1 MIRTLV
7 LGLSIVLAPL
17 VVAAQQT
24 TAWDTVGRVLQTSA
38 VTAGAYR
45 RYTFPR
51 RDLTVRVGDVALSP
65 RLALVGWAGF
75 AGQPQAA
82 IMMGDLVVTESELR
96 GVQAT
101 LDSQRLAIT
110 AIHHHLLGES
120 PRIVYVHVHGEGPAV
135 DLARR
140 LDRAL
145 ARTSTPRGV
154 ALPATAPVSL
164 DTAAIF
170 AALGT
175 PGTASGNVAQ
185 LSVVLV
191 TVPVKLHNQPLPPA
205 LAAGTV
211 VNIQAVSPSR
221 FVATGDFAVTG
232 DRVPSLVGTLTA
244 HGMTATAVH
253 NHLIGESPP
262 LYFVH
267 FWADGAPADVL
278 GGLKAVLDTARSSP

>member
-1 MIRTLV
+1 MTR
-7 LGLSIVLAPL
+7 SIVVGL
-17 VVAAQQT
+17 VILTPAALPAQQT
-24 TAWDTVGRVLQTSA
+24 AWDSVGRVLQTSA
-38 VTAGAYR
+38 ITAGAYR

-65 RLALVGWAGF
+65 RLALIGWAGF
-75 AGQPQAA
+75 TGQPQAA
-82 IMMGDLVVTESELR
+82 IMMGDLVVTETELR

-101 LDSQRLAIT
+101 LDSQRLNVT
-110 AIHHHLLGES
+110 AVHNHLLGET
-120 PRIVYVHVHGEGPAV
+120 PRIMYVHVHGEGPAV

-175 PGTASGNVAQ
+175 TGTASGNVAQ
-185 LSVVLV
+185 LNVVLV
-191 TVPVKLHNQPLPPA
+191 NTPVRLHNQTLPPA

-211 VNIQAVSPSR
+211 VNIQAVSATR
-221 FVATGDFAVTG
+221 LVATGDFAVTG
-232 DRVPSLVGTLTA
+232 DRVSALVGTLVG
-244 HGMTATAVH
+244 HGMTATSVH

-262 LYFVH
+262 LYFIH
-267 FWADGAPADVL
+267 FWADGPPDDVL
-278 GGLKAVLDTARSSP
+278 SGLKAVLDTARAAP

>member
-1 MIRTLV
+1 MNRTLA
-7 LGLSIVLAPL
+7 LGLSIVLAPRA
-17 VVAAQQT
+17 VAAQQT
-24 TAWDTVGRVLQTSA
+24 TAWDSVGRVLQTSA

-51 RDLTVRVGDVALSP
+51 RDLTLRVGDVALSP

-75 AGQPQAA
+75 AGPPQAA
-82 IMMGDLVVTESELR
+82 VVMGDLVVTESELR

-110 AIHHHLLGES
+110 AIHTHLIGES
-120 PRIVYVHVHGEGPAV
+120 PRILYVHVHGEGPAV

-154 ALPATAPVSL
+154 ALPATAPVSF

-191 TVPVKLHNQPLPPA
+191 TVPVKLHNQALPPA

-211 VNIQAVSPSR
+211 VNIQAVSPTR
-221 FVATGDFAVTG
+221 LVATGDFAVTG
-232 DRVPSLVGTLTA
+232 DRVSTVVGTLAT
-244 HGMTATAVH
+244 HGITATAVH
-253 NHLIGESPP
+253 NHMIGESPP
-262 LYFVH
+262 VYFVH
-267 FWADGAPADVL
+267 FWADGPPADVL
-278 GGLKAVLDTARSSP
+278 GGLKAVLDAARASP